1 MPILKYRPSVGA
13 PWQVVGVTQQ
23 TIGLLPQIIVTAP
36 TGSVVTCSKGN
47 TVLNAEEI
55 EGTWTFNATE
65 YGDWIVLVNISGY
78 EYAEVVTIDSVKQYN
93 VQIHW
98 SQTVNYTMLYDNGN
112 EQTALTG
119 GWTGGYGDS
128 NYTYGGDYSKYADNL
143 CVRKQSD
150 GYPTIFFRTNNPVDV
165 NEYSKFATVAKY
177 SLTPAGYSFGWDIK
191 INPTKTYNSSL
202 SMIDTFS
209 TTNVTQS
216 TKKLNISGE
225 VDWSEISYG
234 DSAYVLYVL
243 HGGTTGGSRGEV
255 NLYNLILLKSDN
267 WSALCS
273 LAGLTVPSTMDELL
287 SDVDAVSAI
296 LSNKLSVN
304 YMLLNC
310 TGDFMTSAVVSEN
323 FLTALEASPYKEAV
337 YANEHWAKFLAMVK

>member
-1 MPILKYRPSVGA
+1 MPVLKYREYVGA

-23 TIGLLPQIIVTAP
+23 AIGLLPQIIVTAP
-36 TGSVVTCSKGN
+36 TGSIVTCSKGA
-47 TVLNAEEI
+47 TVLNVEEV
-55 EGTWTFNATE
+55 EGTWTFNVTD
-65 YGDWIVLVNISGY
+65 YGDWTIFVNISGY

-98 SQTVNYTMLYDNGN
+98 GQTVNYTMLYDNGN

-119 GWTGGYGDS
+119 GWTGGYIDS
-128 NYTYGGDYSKYADNL
+128 RYTSGGSYSKSTDNL
-143 CVRKQSD
+143 YLRKYSD

-177 SLTPAGYSFGWDIK
+177 SFTPAGYSFGWDIK
-191 INPTKTYNSSL
+191 INPTSTFETQEGL
-202 SMIDTFS
+202 VGVFS

-216 TKKLNISGE
+216 TKKLNISE
-225 VDWSEISYG
+225 EIDWSNFSFG
-234 DSAYVLYVL
+234 DSAYVLCVL
-243 HGGTTGGSRGEV
+243 HGGTTGNSRGEI

-273 LAGLTVPSTMDELL
+273 IAGLTAPSTIDELL
-287 SDVDAVSAI
+287 SDADAISAI
-296 LSNKLSVN
+296 LSEKLSID

-310 TGDFMTSAVVSEN
+310 TGDFMASAVVSEN

-337 YANEHWAKFLAMVK
+337 YANEHWAKFLAMVQ